1 MIVSFS
7 VTNYR
12 IFHEKTTISMEA
24 SKDKRL
30 PDNKFSCDGYKNDLL
45 KLSAMYGANASGKTT
60 MFQALNLF
68 VNFIRVSA
76 SHTQDLR
83 LNYAPFAFCD
93 TVDPT
98 ALECNLITKGVR
110 YQYGFAYN
118 SDRIIKEYLYSY
130 PKGRK
135 TIIFERIHDE
145 FTFKSDARFRKEN
158 ARRVGSKSL
167 YVSVCSQFNDED
179 CMNIFEW
186 ASKEV
191 LVLVNYDVSYSLD
204 VFTSLMKSDE
214 KFREYA
220 LKAFDI
226 VDLGITNVQDKG
238 KELLPANAGTVVLP
252 IQDIWVKHT
261 YGSISKEFPISMESA
276 GTVRFLSVIGPIIQA
291 LMNGTTLV
299 IDELDISFHPDLC
312 MWAVSLFLD
321 PSENQRNAQLIL
333 NTHDVSLLDQSVIR
347 RDQIYLSIKDWNTGE
362 GHIRR
367 LSDYNIR
374 NDLDIRKAYLNG
386 SFGGKPFI
394 SPDKLM
400 GNEE

>member
-7 VTNYR
+7 ATNYR
-12 IFHEKTTISMEA
+12 IFYEKTTISMEA

-30 PDNKFSCDGYKNDLL
+30 PDNKFACDGYKKDLL

-68 VNFIRVSA
+68 VNFIMVSA
-76 SHTQDLR
+76 SHTLDHR
-83 LNYAPFAFCD
+83 LNYIPFAFSD
-93 TVDPT
+93 TADPT
-98 ALECNLITKGVR
+98 TLECNLITKGIR

-118 SDRIIKEYLYSY
+118 SDGITEEYLYSF
-130 PKGRK
+130 PNGRK
-135 TIIFERIHDE
+135 TIIFERFRNE
-145 FTFKSDARFRKEN
+145 YTFKSDARFRREN
-158 ARRVGSKSL
+158 ARRVGPKSL
-167 YVSVCSQFNDED
+167 YVSVCSQFNDKD
-179 CMNIFEW
+179 CMNISEW

-191 LVLVNYDVSYSLD
+191 LVLVDYDVSHSLD

-214 KFREYA
+214 KFQEYA

-226 VDLGITNVQDKG
+226 ADLGITNVHDKG

-261 YGSISKEFPISMESA
+261 YGKISRELPISMESA
-276 GTVRFLSVIGPIIQA
+276 GTIRFLSVIGPIIQA
-291 LMNGTTLV
+291 LRNGTTLV
-299 IDELDISFHPDLC
+299 IDEMDLSFHPDLC
-312 MWAVSLFLD
+312 MWAVGLFLD
-321 PSENQRNAQLIL
+321 PSENQRDAQLIL

-347 RDQIYLSIKDWNTGE
+347 RDQIYLSVKDWNTGE

-367 LSDYNIR
+367 LSDYSIR